1 MSVEDIHYTLDK
13 LHWNIPYFIQIIFA
27 KISEE
32 YEGEVNR
39 TIIDAAYDSLCS
51 ENYLS
56 TWSER
61 LSEYG
66 EYEKPARM
74 LLKQLST
81 LPSGMERTSLL
92 NVMMTG
98 ENPSE
103 LESVDYNLSKVLE
116 MLEND
121 GYILKRGSIRTFR
134 SPLLRDYWYQK
145 FVQ

>member
-1 MSVEDIHYTLDK
+1 
-13 LHWNIPYFIQIIFA
+13 
-27 KISEE
+27 
-32 YEGEVNR
+32 
-39 TIIDAAYDSLCS
+39 
-51 ENYLS
+51 
-56 TWSER
+56 
-61 LSEYG
+61 
-66 EYEKPARM
+66 M

-81 LPSGMERTSLL
+81 LPSGMERSSLL

-121 GYILKRGSIRTFR
+121 GYILKRGPIRTFR